1 MFPTNVFIMLNF
13 YQTDLSLQIDNDHV
27 GDWSEVC
34 ECVDDGDVGRVLVG
48 LDVQA
53 DQLRITQPRSDVDVA
68 VVQVSHALCDRRFT
82 CLGR

>member
-1 MFPTNVFIMLNF
+1 MFPKNVFIMLNF
-13 YQTDLSLQIDNDHV
+13 DQTDLSLQIDNDHV

-53 DQLRITQPRSDVDVA
+53 DQLRIAQPRSDVDVA

-82 CLGR
+82 CSSH